1 MKSNIRAVL
10 TDSVLP
16 DAMKM
21 SFVMSVAR
29 WYYVNG
35 RKNAEGTRYGA
46 YEKRD

>member
-1 MKSNIRAVL
+1 MKGNIRAVL

-16 DAMKM
+16 NAMKM

-35 RKNAEGTRYGA
+35 
-46 YEKRD
+46 